1 MKISAKQASNIVD
14 SLFGVIDHDINFI
27 DLDSIIIASSN
38 PERVGDF
45 HEGSKLLYE
54 TGKPIIITDDN
65 QYVGTKAGI
74 NYPVTFDNEIVATIG
89 ITGQYEEIKRFSSVI
104 VKMTEILI
112 KEVYFR
118 DQRELQQEN
127 ERYLVE
133 LIVNKLESK
142 ESILKK
148 AHSLGIDMEGFQHLA
163 VIKLQEKEYKFTNTR
178 QLMFNSIKRRL
189 DSKEL
194 IVNYQGDF
202 ILLLRETDIH
212 KVKQIKEYITSK
224 YDLEVVVGYSEHIVD
239 FDAIYHQY
247 QNTYRIALLAHRM
260 SRFEI
265 VDLNAFDLELIL
277 LDINPSIKKTY
288 LHKVF
293 GGVDEDN
300 LSQWS
305 EMILSFAWNNG
316 SINATSKELYIH
328 KNTLQYRLKKVHDVT
343 GYDPRKLRDFTILYL
358 AILLLKQ

>member
-1 MKISAKQASNIVD
+1 
-14 SLFGVIDHDINFI
+14 
-27 DLDSIIIASSN
+27 
-38 PERVGDF
+38 
-45 HEGSKLLYE
+45 
-54 TGKPIIITDDN
+54 
-65 QYVGTKAGI
+65 
-74 NYPVTFDNEIVATIG
+74 
-89 ITGQYEEIKRFSSVI
+89 
-104 VKMTEILI
+104 
-112 KEVYFR
+112 
-118 DQRELQQEN
+118 
-127 ERYLVE
+127 
-133 LIVNKLESK
+133 
-142 ESILKK
+142 
-148 AHSLGIDMEGFQHLA
+148 
-163 VIKLQEKEYKFTNTR
+163 
-178 QLMFNSIKRRL
+178 
-189 DSKEL
+189 
-194 IVNYQGDF
+194 
-202 ILLLRETDIH
+202 
-212 KVKQIKEYITSK
+212 
-224 YDLEVVVGYSEHIVD
+224 
-239 FDAIYHQY
+239 
-247 QNTYRIALLAHRM
+247 M